1 MYLKR
6 GLTIRVRRLCAHC
19 GLLCIRVGSRS
30 TNTSACNVMVLLEPP
45 FGFRD
50 TKLSESEQVET
61 SVLLDLL

>member
-1 MYLKR
+1 
-6 GLTIRVRRLCAHC
+6 
-19 GLLCIRVGSRS
+19 
-30 TNTSACNVMVLLEPP
+30 MVLLEPP